1 MAIQPVEQGSA
12 FAFRNVINNNFYEL
26 KVLSGASKPTQ
37 STAAVVGQMYLD
49 TSEGKMYFCSNVS
62 GSIYTWKPFAS
73 DMSAFNVSYNNGSS
87 GMSSDNV
94 QDAIDELFTSASN
107 GKELIADAIAGK
119 GVPTSANDTYATMA
133 GNIEKI
139 ETGIDIS
146 DATLTSASELKK
158 DIIAYTKTGKRV
170 VGNLGSGTVNN
181 PSISVSTAGKI
192 TASTSYT
199 SGIIG
204 SSTISNTYQLS
215 TQSGTTIT
223 PGTSKITA
231 VATGKYT
238 TGPVYVAGD
247 SDLVPSNIKSGVS
260 IFGVSGN
267 FSGEV
272 LYRHVKTFGGYSITI
287 PNVPSKPRKIMIM
300 DDATEDFEGGTDV
313 ILNLYQTDSGVA
325 DNWGEDQWYLTF
337 CDSEGK
343 LRTSWTQNSEWSL
356 TGGNLIVEPDHSWGA
371 GEYPFSSNGY
381 YHVFLIMSE

>member
-62 GSIYTWKPFAS
+62 GSVYTWKPFAS
-73 DMSAFNVSYNNGSS
+73 DMSASNVSYNNDSS

-107 GKELIADAIAGK
+107 GKELIADAITGM
-119 GVPTSANDTYATMA
+119 GVSTSANDTYATMA

-146 DATLTSASELKK
+146 DATLTAASELKK
-158 DIIAYTKTGKRV
+158 DIVAYSKTGTRI
-170 VGNLGSGTVNN
+170 VGSLGQGTVNK
-181 PSISVSTAGKI
+181 PSISVNTAGKI

-204 SSTISNTYQLS
+204 QSTVSNTYQLS
-215 TQSGTTIT
+215 TQSETTIT
-223 PGTSKITA
+223 PGTEQTTA
-231 VATGKYT
+231 VTTGKYT

-247 SDLVPSNIKSGVS
+247 SNLSGNYIKRGVS
-260 IFGVSGN
+260 IFGVSGFYDYN
-267 FSGEV
+267 QVLVDSMFTQIGTGSSQTLRINLNKSFS
-272 LYRHVKTFGGYSITI
+272 
-287 PNVPSKPRKIMIM
+287 N
-300 DDATEDFEGGTDV
+300 
-313 ILNLYQTDSGVA
+313 
-325 DNWGEDQWYLTF
+325 
-337 CDSEGK
+337 SEGIRGFIK
-343 LRTSWTQNSEWSL
+343 FSL
-356 TGGNLIVEPDHSWGA
+356 QDAYETGVVIIIEGLSYGISDIHNVSILYTGSPTFYGIRGQLHSTYIDLDMGDTLNNFYINP
-371 GEYPFSSNGY
+371 ETYR
-381 YHVFLIMSE
+381 FLDDFLVKYN